1 VRQRPQEIN
10 KMNEINKVSN
20 NPVVESSMFKSMDG
34 KWFIHKTT
42 ITTIKSIN
50 YLNKVLEDPQE
61 VVAE

>member
-1 VRQRPQEIN
+1 
-10 KMNEINKVSN
+10 MNEINKVSN